1 MELLG
6 RAERMQM
13 RCAVAVQQGTTEQN
27 TAVSAKRR
35 IEFPS
40 ASTRG
45 DNIVD
50 DNDIFGGGV
59 NVAARLEG
67 LAEPGT
73 AYRRGRADL

>member
-1 MELLG
+1 LRTCRVYRQG
-6 RAERMQM
+6 
-13 RCAVAVQQGTTEQN
+13 QQTLSGEGGL
-27 TAVSAKRR
+27 SC
-35 IEFPS
+35 FHH
-40 ASTRG
+40 G

-50 DNDIFGGGV
+50 DNDIFGDGV